1 MDGYAY
7 SVATIRTMESKVL
20 FKVKQSDLS
29 HWGMGKLFS
38 GKVSDFLA
46 SFPKKKIGFCLD
58 LCEGKS
64 VLRIG

>member
-1 MDGYAY
+1 M
-7 SVATIRTMESKVL
+7 L

-29 HWGMGKLFS
+29 HRGMGKLFS

-46 SFPKKKIGFCLD
+46 SFPEKKIGFCLD